1 MDKEKMEELESA
13 IEYLTEVANLNSDT
27 RYCVDVLI
35 KSARPTIMHCC
46 RQDDD
51 GEFVDE
57 SEYSDNDVTLAV
69 IDNEGVYCM
78 ECRKELHLNPE
89 RDEGLS

>member
-1 MDKEKMEELESA
+1 MDKEKMEELEDA
-13 IEYLTEVANLNSDT
+13 IEYLTEFTKHFHDA

-35 KSARPTIMHCC
+35 KSARPTIMQCC
-46 RQDDD
+46 RQDED

-57 SEYSDNDVTLAV
+57 SEYSENDVTLAV
-69 IDNEGVYCM
+69 IDDEGVYCM

-89 RDEGLS
+89 REEESL